1 MLKSN
6 DRKTNRYISPMETVQ
21 IAILDPGAKKLLQ
34 DLADLGLI
42 SILKPEE
49 DNFENILKRLREK
62 AASNPPTLEEITE
75 EVEIV

>member
-1 MLKSN
+1 
-6 DRKTNRYISPMETVQ
+6 METIQ
-21 IAILDPGAKKLLQ
+21 IAILNPKAKKLLQ
-34 DLADLGLI
+34 DLADLELI

-75 EVEIV
+75 EVEIVRSQRYESKKR

>member
-1 MLKSN
+1 
-6 DRKTNRYISPMETVQ
+6 METIQ
-21 IAILDPGAKKLLQ
+21 ISILNPKAKKLLQ
-34 DLADLGLI
+34 DLADLELI

-75 EVEIV
+75 EVEIVRSQRYESKKR

>member
-1 MLKSN
+1 
-6 DRKTNRYISPMETVQ
+6 METIQ
-21 IAILDPGAKKLLQ
+21 ISILNPKAKKLLQ
-34 DLADLGLI
+34 DLADLELI

-75 EVEIV
+75 EVEIVRTQRYNEK

>member
-1 MLKSN
+1 MFLS
-6 DRKTNRYISPMETVQ
+6 
-21 IAILDPGAKKLLQ
+21 
-34 DLADLGLI
+34 DLEDLELI

-75 EVEIV
+75 EVEIVRTQRYNEK